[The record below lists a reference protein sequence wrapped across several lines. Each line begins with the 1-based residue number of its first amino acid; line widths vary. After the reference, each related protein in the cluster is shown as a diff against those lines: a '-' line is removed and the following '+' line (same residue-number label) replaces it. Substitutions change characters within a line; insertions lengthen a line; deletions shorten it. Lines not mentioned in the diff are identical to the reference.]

1 MFELNSVS
9 SRLKYLNRK
18 RLIRK
23 SSYPID
29 QIFSIAKGIMN
40 YGWNRCNHSFKQVYV
55 FIGSKSWIYSSFN
68 QTIHMNTK
76 PNSKIITVYAQ
87 ISAIGTPK
95 IQTKRVKMM
104 RLNCSITNN
113 KIIHNYD
120 FTNTKFTLIL
130 WRIPPVAT
138 GYLFSIAN
146 FSLKH
151 KIKTEFFPAVLYL

>member
-1 MFELNSVS
+1 
-9 SRLKYLNRK
+9 
-18 RLIRK
+18 
-23 SSYPID
+23 
-29 QIFSIAKGIMN
+29 
-40 YGWNRCNHSFKQVYV
+40 
-55 FIGSKSWIYSSFN
+55 
-68 QTIHMNTK
+68 MNTK

-151 KIKTEFFPAVLYL
+151 KIKTEFFPAVLYLQNRSTVLLCQKGLAYSNHYERFHTDLYLIFLCKCLKSETNSQVFEREYKVVYFMAVLSRS